1 MFAEFEKEIYAK
13 EQNGEILTEEVFT
26 SCYKDLNDK
35 YYKGV
40 VDDDLIR
47 YEAFRIPHFYTS
59 FYVYKYANRYC
70 CFFKNSYKYFK

>member
-1 MFAEFEKEIYAK
+1 MFAEFEKEVYAK

-47 YEAFRIPHFYTS
+47 YEAFRITTFLY
-59 FYVYKYANRYC
+59 
-70 CFFKNSYKYFK
+70 